1 MFDFFKKNKPNI
13 QEEWNAKGEQYA
25 SAINKMVEFGEKN
38 GWENWKG
45 EEPQDKRN
53 HLASEI
59 LSLLRTANREK
70 KTDLFRESFPPAHE
84 PFIPFLEKQGQSI
97 EMLHFIDNQKI
108 VFLTGTSYQKRQA
121 YILDNDIILEL
132 EDNITAIGKSKR
144 NNIFAIAVLG
154 KISTYNGWG
163 GPLIAEFILNETA
176 EFGITELIPFND
188 GRKILLVTSEG
199 IYLIDKDAEK
209 LVHPLN
215 ESNDEDW
222 SPNIDME
229 NATLSNDNTFIV
241 AGDQCY
247 DHAIMDAEGN
257 TLGNIGP
264 QSSYPHFCLFSHDDA
279 QLITNSCHFYNGI
292 TIGVDTVK
300 LKGANI
306 EPYTES
312 DQYNVIDD
320 NMRVYVGVA
329 IDDYYILGDAYGY
342 IKAFDKNGKK
352 RWQHFLG
359 STISGITA
367 SDDGLI
373 LWVASCSGMIHKL
386 LLGKGH
392 RDKHTIGDGNHYEEF
407 RLLIWK
413 EESQPL
419 KW

>member
-1 MFDFFKKNKPNI
+1 MFNFFKKNKPDI

-25 SAINKMVEFGEKN
+25 SEINKMVEFGKKN
-38 GWENWKG
+38 GWDNWKG
-45 EEPQDKRN
+45 EEPQDNRD
-53 HLASEI
+53 HLANEI
-59 LSLLRTANREK
+59 LNLLRAANLNQ
-70 KTDLFRESFPPAHE
+70 KTEQFRESFPPAHA

-97 EMLHFIDNQKI
+97 EMLHFIDKQKI
-108 VFLTGTSYQKRQA
+108 AFLTGTSYQKRQA
-121 YILDNDIILEL
+121 YILDNEKLLEL

-144 NNIFAIAVLG
+144 GNIFAIAVPG
-154 KISTYNGWG
+154 KISTYNGWEG
-163 GPLIAEFILNETA
+163 TLIGEFILKETA

-209 LVHPLN
+209 LIHPLN
-215 ESNDEDW
+215 ENNDEDW
-222 SPNIDME
+222 SSNIDME

-247 DHAIMDAEGN
+247 DHTIMDAEGT

-292 TIGVDTVK
+292 TIGIDTVK
-300 LKGANI
+300 LKGINI
-306 EPYTES
+306 EPYSES

-320 NMRVYVGVA
+320 NMRVYVGIA

-342 IKAFDKNGKK
+342 IKAIDKNGKK
-352 RWQHFLG
+352 LWQHFLG

-367 SDDGLI
+367 SDDGLT
-373 LWVASCSGMIHKL
+373 LWAASCSGMIHKL

-392 RDKHTIGDGNHYEEF
+392 RDKHTIGDGNHYEDF

-413 EESQPL
+413 GESQPL